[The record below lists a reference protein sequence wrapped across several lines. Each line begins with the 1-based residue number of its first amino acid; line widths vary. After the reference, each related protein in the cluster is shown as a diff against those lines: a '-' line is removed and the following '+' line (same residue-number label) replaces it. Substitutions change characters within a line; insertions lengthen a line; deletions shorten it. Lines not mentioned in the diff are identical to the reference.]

1 MRICIDAT
9 ALLLRSAGIK
19 NYLYH
24 WMRSLREYAPEH
36 EINAFPLLGDIGA
49 LDHDRSTLTP
59 LQTYPRIAVLQFI
72 NKIFKPAINLAVPKV
87 DVFHASNQIHSVP
100 RGVKLTGTI
109 YDMTCLLM
117 PQFHTPANV
126 RAESHHYDRVFKRSD
141 GLIAISESAKEDA
154 VTLLRLNPDKITVI
168 YPGIPE
174 RYFEA
179 EPGEVRTKYNLS
191 KPFVL
196 FVGTIEPRKNVDALL
211 DAWVQLPSSIRQAHH
226 LVFVGPI
233 GWAGNATVNRLR
245 SGIEGVRILGYIPE
259 SDLPAITA
267 AATVFA
273 YPSFYEGFGFPIA
286 QAMAAGVPVITSNI
300 SSMPEVVGD
309 AGMLI
314 DPQSAT
320 ALAEAMKALLTSPGR
335 RQDMAEKGRRLARRF
350 TWKNSA
356 LQSAEFFSRLG

>member
-19 NYLYH
+19 NYLFH
-24 WMRSLREYAPEH
+24 WMRALRQYAPQH
-36 EINAFPLLGDIGA
+36 QITGFPLLHNIGS

-72 NKIFKPAINLAVPKV
+72 NKICKPAINVAVSNT
-87 DVFHASNQIHSVP
+87 DVFHASNQVHAVP
-100 RGVKLTGTI
+100 RSVKLTGTI

-117 PQFHTPANV
+117 PQLHTPANV
-126 RAESHHYDRVFKRSD
+126 RAELNHYERVFKRAD
-141 GLIAISESAKEDA
+141 GLIAISQSAKDDA
-154 VTLLRLNPDKITVI
+154 VRLLGLHPKKIEVI
-168 YPGIPE
+168 YPGIPDNFFNGN
-174 RYFEA
+174 RDLA
-179 EPGEVRTKYNLS
+179 RQKYALS

-196 FVGTIEPRKNVDALL
+196 FVGTIEPRKNVDTLL
-211 DAWVQLPSSIRQAHH
+211 DAWLTLPPSFRDAHE

-233 GWAGNATVNRLR
+233 GWAGNQTVSRLR
-245 SGIEGVRILGYIPE
+245 SGIEGIRVLGYVPE
-259 SDLPAITA
+259 EDLPSVTA

-286 QAMAAGVPVITSNI
+286 QAMAAGVPVITSNV

-309 AGMLI
+309 SGVLVSPHSANEI
-314 DPQSAT
+314 AT
-320 ALAEAMKALLTSPGR
+320 ALQDLLTSPTLRADLGG
-335 RQDMAEKGRRLARRF
+335 KGRELAKRF

-356 LQSAEFFSRLG
+356 EQSAEFFSHLG

>member
-19 NYLYH
+19 NYLYY
-24 WMRSLREYAPEH
+24 WMRSLREHAPQL
-36 EINAFPLLGDIGA
+36 EITAFPLLGDIGA

-72 NKIFKPAINLAVPKV
+72 NKICKPAINLAVPKV
-87 DVFHASNQIHSVP
+87 DIFHASNQIHAVP
-100 RGVKLTGTI
+100 RRVKLTGTI

-117 PQFHTPANV
+117 PQFHTAANV
-126 RAESHHYDRVFKRSD
+126 RAESRHYERVFKRGD
-141 GLIAISESAKEDA
+141 ALIAISQSAKDDA
-154 VTLLRLNPDKITVI
+154 VRLLNLNPDKISVI
-168 YPGIPE
+168 YPGIPD

-179 EPGEVRTKYNLS
+179 EPGEVRTKYGLP
-191 KPFVL
+191 KPYVL
-196 FVGTIEPRKNVDALL
+196 FVGTIEPRKNVDTLL
-211 DAWVQLPSSIRQAHH
+211 DAWLQLPPSIRQSHE

-245 SGIEGVRILGYIPE
+245 SGIEGVRILGYVPE

-267 AATVFA
+267 GATAFT

-286 QAMAAGVPVITSNI
+286 QAMAAGVPVITSNV
-300 SSMPEVVGD
+300 SSMPEVAGD

-314 DPQSAT
+314 DPHSAT
-320 ALAEAMKALLTSPGR
+320 ELAQAIKAVLMSPTRQQEMKA
-335 RQDMAEKGRRLARRF
+335 KGRNLAGRF

-356 LQSAEFFSRLG
+356 EQSAEFFARLA